1 MIIQNITV
9 GTGDDTILLG
19 KRGETLATQIRFDIT
34 ALKETYGDGS
44 ATLFAKRNGDEVSYP
59 VATEREGDIVS
70 WTVNNADTAIEGFGR
85 AELFWYVDEALAKS
99 IVYMTQTDPDI
110 GAEGEAPEPYE
121 SWAEQLI
128 EDVTAIK
135 DDAKDYADDAK
146 NSADAA
152 EQAKTDTQGLLATTL
167 YIDNSGILQIHG

>member
-44 ATLFAKRNGDEVSYP
+44 ATLFAKRSGDEVSYP

-70 WTVNNADTAIEGFGR
+70 WTVTNADTVTEGFGR

-110 GAEGEAPEPYE
+110 GDSGEVPEPYE
-121 SWAEQLI
+121 TWGEQLVEEVTDLKDAA
-128 EDVTAIK
+128 EDA
-135 DDAKDYADDAK
+135 
-146 NSADAA
+146 ADAA
-152 EQAKTDTQGLLATTL
+152 AASAQEAQTILASTIIIGDDGNF
-167 YIDNSGILQIHG
+167 YINN